1 METMRIELLN
11 PKARQLLMDLVDL
24 NLIKI
29 SSPTFSR
36 QKFIDLLREIRQD
49 DVPSLNEIQEEVKAV
64 RKQMNS
70 LK

>member
-49 DVPSLNEIQEEVKAV
+49 DVPSLNEIQKEVKAV

>member
-1 METMRIELLN
+1 MRIELLN